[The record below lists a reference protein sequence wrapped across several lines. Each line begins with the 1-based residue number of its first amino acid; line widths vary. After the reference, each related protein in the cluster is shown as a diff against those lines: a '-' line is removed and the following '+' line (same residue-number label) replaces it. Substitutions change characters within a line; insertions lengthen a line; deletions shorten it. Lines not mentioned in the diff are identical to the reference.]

1 MVEISGKYN
10 RAICYCEELEE
21 QAREQ
26 ILSVCNQEAFSGS
39 KIRIMPDVHAGKGC
53 TIGTTMTVTDKIVPG
68 MVGVD
73 IGCGMETVKIAEREI
88 DFAKLDALIHREI
101 PSGRNVREIPH
112 ELNAEIDL
120 YALRC
125 ADSVNLERARKS
137 IGTLGGGNHFIEVD
151 RGGDKNLYL
160 VVHSGSRHLG
170 CEVAEY
176 YQKQAIQAPVS
187 PVFDSTPRPRS
198 PDGGCRS
205 ERPDINFCPRRGQ
218 LQ

>member
-88 DFAKLDALIHREI
+88 DFAKLDALTHREI
-101 PSGRNVREIPH
+101 R
-112 ELNAEIDL
+112 D
-120 YALRC
+120 
-125 ADSVNLERARKS
+125 AR
-137 IGTLGGGNHFIEVD
+137 
-151 RGGDKNLYL
+151 
-160 VVHSGSRHLG
+160 
-170 CEVAEY
+170 
-176 YQKQAIQAPVS
+176 
-187 PVFDSTPRPRS
+187 
-198 PDGGCRS
+198 
-205 ERPDINFCPRRGQ
+205 RRQ
-218 LQ
+218 PFY